1 MSAAEYHN
9 QKSSY
14 DNYAPPPGP
23 PPGQGPS
30 DRGFADNLYPQ
41 QPQQAYGGQ
50 YYQGGGYPQQG
61 SPYMGQGQQGGY
73 YPPPQQQGGYYPPP
87 QQGGYPPQGGPVYVQ
102 QPQRK
107 DDNTDCLMGCCAALC
122 VCCALDAL
130 C

>member
-14 DNYAPPPGP
+14 DNYGPPPGP

-30 DRGFADNLYPQ
+30 DRGFANNSYPQ

-61 SPYMGQGQQGGY
+61 SPYMGQGQGGY
-73 YPPPQQQGGYYPPP
+73 YPPPQQQGGYYPPQ

-107 DDNTDCLMGCCAALC
+107 DDNMDCLMGCCAALC